1 MRKFNKQHQHMTM
14 ITRRKALGSIGLT
27 ASGLFILPSSLRG
40 AEAPSKRVNIAMI
53 GTGRQGIDVNL
64 KIFLGMKNVRVVSV
78 CDVDRLRLG
87 YAKSI
92 VDKAYGN
99 NDCRSFTDFREAIEM
114 PGLDAV
120 MITTPD
126 HWHAIQALMAMKKGL
141 HVCCEKA
148 ITTYFDEGCLLVEM
162 AKKSGVVF
170 RLDSECRSDNYM
182 IKTANLARNGYLG
195 QIRRFEVGV
204 PQEMGQGFGDSKPM
218 PVPEHLDYGMW
229 LGPAPERPYTV
240 DRVHRTDPRTGAPI
254 GRPGWLRIS
263 DYASGMINNW
273 GGHLL
278 DVANFINGTS
288 HSGPAR
294 IEAKGTFPEAGSL
307 WDTIIGFEVSYTYA
321 NGVRMDYKIDKPY
334 LRVEGD
340 EGWIQAH
347 WYSEGGLQAHDP
359 KILQLELRDTDK
371 PVPNRSD
378 KQDFI
383 EAIINGSEVMI
394 DAEAGHRVNT
404 QCLLGLAAIKSGKVL
419 EWDPV
424 AEKITNHPEAIA
436 YITGKYRAPWEPKK
450 FGA

>member
-1 MRKFNKQHQHMTM
+1 MSM
-14 ITRRKALGSIGLT
+14 ITRRKALGSIGLA
-27 ASGLFILPSSLRG
+27 ASGWFILPSRLRG
-40 AEAPSKRVNIAMI
+40 AEAPSKRVNVAMI
-53 GTGRQGIDVNL
+53 GTGRQGIEVNL
-64 KIFLGMKNVRVVSV
+64 KTFLGMKNVQIVSV
-78 CDVDRLRLG
+78 CDVDRLRMA
-87 YAKSI
+87 YAKSV

-99 NDCRSFTDFREAIEM
+99 TDCRSFSDFREALDM

-120 MITTPD
+120 MISSPD

-148 ITTYFDEGCLLVEM
+148 ITTYFDESRVLADM

-170 RLDSECRSDNYM
+170 RLDSECRSNAYM
-182 IKTANLARNGYLG
+182 IKTAALAINGYLG
-195 QIRRFEVGV
+195 QLRRFEIGV
-204 PQEMGQGFGDSKPM
+204 PQEMGEGFGDPKPM
-218 PVPEHLDYGMW
+218 PVPKHLDYDMW
-229 LGPAPERPYTV
+229 QGPAPERPYTV
-240 DRVHRTDPRTGAPI
+240 DRVHHTNPKTGAPL

-273 GGHLL
+273 GGHLI

-288 HSGPAR
+288 HSGPVR
-294 IEAKGTFPEAGSL
+294 IEGKGTFPEAGSL
-307 WDTIIGFEVSYTYA
+307 WDTIIGFEVGYQYA

-347 WYSEGGLQAHDP
+347 WHSEGGLKAHNPDLLRL
-359 KILQLELRDTDK
+359 KLRDTDK
-371 PVPNRSD
+371 TVPTRSD

-383 EAIINGSEVMI
+383 EAILNGSEVMI

-419 EWDPV
+419 EWDPA

-436 YITGKYRAPWEPKK
+436 NITGQYRAPWELKK
-450 FGA
+450 FAG